1 MNNAYHVTDGFYDIL
16 VVARD
21 YYRAK
26 KNAVKDWMNYVHI
39 SDLKVHLFK
48 KNVKL
53 KQGMYLENP
62 PNFHFYRN
70 EEEGEGI

>member
-1 MNNAYHVTDGFYDIL
+1 MNNAYCVSDGFYDIL

-26 KNAVKDWMNYVHI
+26 KLAVKDWMNYVHV
-39 SDLKVHLFK
+39 SELKVHLFK

-53 KQGMYLENP
+53 CQGLYLENP
-62 PNFHFYRN
+62 PNFKFYRESQ
-70 EEEGEGI
+70 EEKI